1 MKRTLSVVAALT
13 TGSVI
18 VWTALALGGTGT
30 KPIYDAG
37 ANGRAAAGRPA
48 RAAANSAISVRRT
61 PLGRILVDGNGR
73 TLYLFE
79 RDRANKSNCANG
91 CLSVWPAVTANA
103 KPRARGGAVASQIG
117 TIRRADGS
125 RQVTYAK
132 HPLYYYAGDTRPG
145 QTKGQGLNQFG
156 AKWYVLSSAGRKIDN
171 D

>member
-1 MKRTLSVVAALT
+1 MKRTLSIVAALT
-13 TGSVI
+13 TGAVI
-18 VWTALALGGTGT
+18 VGTALAVGGTGT

-37 ANGRAAAGRPA
+37 AYGRAPAGRPA

-103 KPRARGGAVASQIG
+103 KPRARGGAVGSKIG

-145 QTKGQGLNQFG
+145 QTNGQGLNQFG

>member
-1 MKRTLSVVAALT
+1 MKRTLSIVAALT
-13 TGSVI
+13 TVSVI
-18 VWTALALGGTGT
+18 AGTALAVGGTGA

-37 ANGRAAAGRPA
+37 AYGPTAAGRPA

-79 RDRANKSNCANG
+79 RDRANKSNCSSG

-103 KPRARGGAVASQIG
+103 KPRARGGAAGSKIG

-145 QTKGQGLNQFG
+145 QTNGQGLNQFG